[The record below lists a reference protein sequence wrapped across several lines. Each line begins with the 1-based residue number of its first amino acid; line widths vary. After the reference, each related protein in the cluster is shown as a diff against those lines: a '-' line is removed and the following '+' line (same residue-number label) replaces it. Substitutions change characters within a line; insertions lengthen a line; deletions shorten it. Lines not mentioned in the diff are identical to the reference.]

1 MYARFT
7 EEWSVGLARGSC
19 REEEHIS
26 IDAELL
32 TSIDMD
38 ARMRLGKKG
47 GTPSESS
54 WNSIGTYILVPGT
67 TMKRGFLGPSKKE
80 PADSRKIR
88 TYILVP
94 GTTMKRGFL
103 GPSKKEPADSR
114 KIRIVHLDTIHP
126 PSIDTVHH
134 PLIDTV
140 NPASIDTVNP
150 ASIDTV
156 NPASIDSVHPV
167 SIDFTD
173 ISVFMSLIKMFS
185 KEFY

>member
-1 MYARFT
+1 
-7 EEWSVGLARGSC
+7 
-19 REEEHIS
+19 
-26 IDAELL
+26 
-32 TSIDMD
+32 
-38 ARMRLGKKG
+38 
-47 GTPSESS
+47 
-54 WNSIGTYILVPGT
+54 
-67 TMKRGFLGPSKKE
+67 
-80 PADSRKIR
+80 
-88 TYILVP
+88 
-94 GTTMKRGFL
+94 MKRGFL